1 MINQDASDWD
11 PLPATETGWHPGE
24 TPKVVPTAR
33 TEPAAP
39 TPTVVAVPVGP
50 AAMLPAPAA
59 EPARTSRRPGLRSA
73 SPMLPPVRI
82 EPGARAGLVA
92 APAEVAPAAPRGKT
106 QGADLASLMKVD
118 AAPAPRRSTTVVG
131 VPVASS
137 TTAVRAR
144 AVEGQSAPLP
154 PGIDARERE
163 SWFQA
168 MPVVEQVRLRRAW
181 LEPDALAIEAPNGNR
196 SQQLLERFWV
206 AYVVFFLAAL
216 PLMLT
221 EGLAGFVRMAMA
233 GCVTGMVWQVV
244 PHTRRLCAASAVGV
258 YLAVAM
264 LPRIGELVAQPF
276 DLLVGLGGAVIV
288 GYLSALGA
296 GHERRPVEVVEAD

>member
-24 TPKVVPTAR
+24 AQKVVPTAR
-33 TEPAAP
+33 TEPAATAP
-39 TPTVVAVPVGP
+39 ATVVAPAGP
-50 AAMLPAPAA
+50 PAMLPAPV
-59 EPARTSRRPGLRSA
+59 PDSPRTARRPGLRTA

-82 EPGARAGLVA
+82 EPGLRGNSAGMQTDA
-92 APAEVAPAAPRGKT
+92 APAPRAKAPAG
-106 QGADLASLMKVD
+106 DLASLMKVE
-118 AAPAPRRSTTVVG
+118 AAPTPKKPGVVVG

-137 TTAVRAR
+137 TTVARAR
-144 AVEGQSAPLP
+144 TNDASPAPLP

-181 LEPDALAIEAPNGNR
+181 LEPDALTTGVASGNR

-244 PHTRRLCAASAVGV
+244 PHTRRSCAASAVGV
-258 YLAVAM
+258 YAVVALA
-264 LPRIGELVAQPF
+264 PRFRELIAQPF
-276 DLLVGLGGAVIV
+276 DLLVALGGAVIV

-296 GHERRPVEVVEAD
+296 GHERKPVEVVEAD